1 VLAVVRHGEATSN
14 RDGRFGGHS
23 DAALTDLG
31 HAQAAATAT
40 ALLPFEATAIVSS
53 DLPRARDT
61 AAPIVA
67 ATGLALELDPAL
79 RERSLGVFDGLRFD
93 EAERLYP
100 EEWNR
105 LLARDH
111 AMVPPGGETVD
122 DVYQRVSR
130 AIDRIVAAHAGG
142 RVVVVS
148 HGLAMFHA
156 FAHIW
161 GLGSPARELQ
171 VFVLV
176 DNCSI
181 SRIEHRPGPSGSRWR
196 ILTINESAHLRG
208 VTAPPPG

>member
-1 VLAVVRHGEATSN
+1 VLALVRHGEAESN

-23 DAALTDLG
+23 DAPLTPLG
-31 HAQAAATAT
+31 RAQAAATAT
-40 ALLPFEATAIVSS
+40 ALLPFEATAIIAS
-53 DLPRARDT
+53 DLPRAMDT

-67 ATGLALELDPAL
+67 ATGLPLTLDPAL

-93 EAERLYP
+93 EAEQRYP
-100 EEWNR
+100 AEWAR

-111 AMVPPGGETVD
+111 SMVPPGGETVE
-122 DVYQRVSR
+122 DVYQRVSA
-130 AIDRIVAAHAGG
+130 AIDRIVASHAGG

-181 SRIEHRPGPSGSRWR
+181 SRIEHRTGITAGRWR
-196 ILTINESAHLRG
+196 ILTVNETEHLRS
-208 VTAPPPG
+208 VNATA